1 MAFMTDLSS
10 SVKLAVVNHDL
21 LARVRIVLVE
31 PQHPGNV
38 GAAARA
44 MKTMGLQDLAL
55 VRPEKFPHKDAS
67 DMAVGAADVLER
79 AQVFANL
86 QSAIADCA
94 YVIGTSARLR
104 SLPHNTSTPRELAP
118 RLARDIAGRI
128 ALLFGPERV
137 GLSNED
143 LESCHELVSV
153 PADPSFRVL
162 NLAAAVQI
170 LCYELRLAA
179 EPGLPGAPERQ
190 PVDANEMELFFQHL
204 ERVLLHIRFL
214 NPDHPRQLM
223 RRLRRLYGRAAPDE
237 NEMNILRGILAAME
251 GRGGSHG

>member
-1 MAFMTDLSS
+1 
-10 SVKLAVVNHDL
+10 VNDRL
-21 LARVRIVLVE
+21 LARIRIVLVE
-31 PQHPGNV
+31 PQHPGNI

-44 MKTMGLQDLAL
+44 MKTMGLSDLAL
-55 VRPEKFPHKDAS
+55 VRPEKFPHKDAT

-79 AQVFANL
+79 AQVFSNL
-86 QSAIADCA
+86 QAAIADCTF
-94 YVIGTSARLR
+94 VVGSSARLR
-104 SLPHNTSTPRELAP
+104 SLPHNTTTPRELAP

-137 GLSNED
+137 GLSNDD

-153 PADPSFRVL
+153 PADPEFRVL

-204 ERVLLHIRFL
+204 ERVLVHIRFL
-214 NPDHPRQLM
+214 NPEHPRQLM
-223 RRLRRLYGRAAPDE
+223 RRLKRMYARAAPDE

-251 GRGGSHG
+251 GRAGPHG

>member
-1 MAFMTDLSS
+1 
-10 SVKLAVVNHDL
+10 VNDRL
-21 LARVRIVLVE
+21 LARIRIVLVE

-44 MKTMGLQDLAL
+44 MKTMGLSDLAL
-55 VRPEKFPHKDAS
+55 VRPEKFPHKDAT

-79 AQVFANL
+79 AQVFSNL
-86 QSAIADCA
+86 QAAIADCA
-94 YVIGTSARLR
+94 YVVGSSARLR
-104 SLPHNTSTPRELAP
+104 SLPHNTTTPRELAP
-118 RLARDIAGRI
+118 RLARDIDGRI

-153 PADPSFRVL
+153 PADPEFRVL

-204 ERVLLHIRFL
+204 ERVLVHIRFL

-223 RRLRRLYGRAAPDE
+223 RRLRRMYARAAPDE

-251 GRGGSHG
+251 GRGGPHG

>member
-1 MAFMTDLSS
+1 M
-10 SVKLAVVNHDL
+10 KLAVVNTDL

-31 PQHPGNV
+31 PQHPGNI

-44 MKTMGLQDLAL
+44 MKTMGLHDLAL
-55 VRPEKFPHKDAS
+55 VRPEKFPHKDAT

-86 QSAIADCA
+86 QTAIADCG
-94 YVIGTSARLR
+94 YVVGSSARLR
-104 SLPHNTSTPRELAP
+104 SLPHNTLTPRELAP
-118 RLARDIAGRI
+118 HLARDIAGRI

-143 LESCHELVSV
+143 LEACHALVSV
-153 PADPSFRVL
+153 PADPAFRVL

-179 EPGLPGAPERQ
+179 APDLTGAPERQ

-204 ERVLLHIRFL
+204 ERVLVGIKFL
-214 NPDHPRQLM
+214 NPGHPRQLM

-251 GRGGSHG
+251 GRGGPHG

>member
-1 MAFMTDLSS
+1 MS
-10 SVKLAVVNHDL
+10 DL
-21 LARVRIVLVE
+21 LLSRIRIVLVE
-31 PQHPGNV
+31 PQHPGNI

-44 MKTMGLQDLAL
+44 MKTMGLRDLAL

-67 DMAVGAADVLER
+67 DMAVGAADVLEQ

-86 QSAIADCA
+86 QTAIADCA
-94 YVIGTSARLR
+94 YVVGSSARLR
-104 SLPHNTSTPRELAP
+104 SLPHNTTTPRELAP

-137 GLSNED
+137 GLSNDD
-143 LESCHELVSV
+143 LEACHELVSV
-153 PADPSFRVL
+153 PADPEFRVL

-179 EPGLPGAPERQ
+179 APELPNAPERQ

-204 ERVLLHIRFL
+204 ERVLVEIRFL

-223 RRLRRLYGRAAPDE
+223 RRLKRMYARAAPDQ
-237 NEMNILRGILAAME
+237 NEMNILRGILAAIE
-251 GRGGSHG
+251 GRGGAHG